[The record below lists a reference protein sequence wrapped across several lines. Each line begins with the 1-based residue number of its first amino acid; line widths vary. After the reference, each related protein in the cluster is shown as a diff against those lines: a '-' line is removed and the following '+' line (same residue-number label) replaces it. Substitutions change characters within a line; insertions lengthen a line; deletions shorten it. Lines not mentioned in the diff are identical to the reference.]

1 MARGNYEGLAK
12 AAAIFAVTFG
22 ISVGLCGATALLSSV
37 LRGSDKVLVPLGIL
51 ETPRHGRRRGWACR
65 RRDFRFDCVG
75 ARSVL
80 EGRGLGMT
88 DRQEKKGSFFTLPRV
103 FALAVALLL
112 VSAGLCGI
120 QFTLQPDE
128 YVTIEGVIGAV
139 GLLAGCGLL
148 LGATIGLLLKLAGK
162 LLESRK
168 KDL

>member
-1 MARGNYEGLAK
+1 
-12 AAAIFAVTFG
+12 
-22 ISVGLCGATALLSSV
+22 
-37 LRGSDKVLVPLGIL
+37 
-51 ETPRHGRRRGWACR
+51 
-65 RRDFRFDCVG
+65 
-75 ARSVL
+75 
-80 EGRGLGMT
+80 MT
-88 DRQEKKGSFFTLPRV
+88 DRQETKGSFFTLPRV

-148 LGATIGLLLKLAGK
+148 LGATIGLLSKCAGK